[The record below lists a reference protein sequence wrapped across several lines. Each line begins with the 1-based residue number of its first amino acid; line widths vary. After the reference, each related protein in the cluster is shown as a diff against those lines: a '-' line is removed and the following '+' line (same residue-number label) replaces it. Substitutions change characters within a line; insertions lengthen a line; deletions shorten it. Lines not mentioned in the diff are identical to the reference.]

1 MFNKILK
8 SALKKV
14 NAKKIIILG
23 NLKIS
28 RDVDYVYKFIYNVT
42 YTFEIL
48 CNIIIIIKTCKQ
60 TIYHLIS
67 RHLPLNKTSFT
78 T

>member
-1 MFNKILK
+1 MLNVRQIIAGLMLDKHNMNVKKKFKKCWMFNKILK

-42 YTFEIL
+42 
-48 CNIIIIIKTCKQ
+48 
-60 TIYHLIS
+60 
-67 RHLPLNKTSFT
+67 
-78 T
+78 